1 MVGGGNFDDDGLVVA
16 GSDDVASLE
25 LAVAPDGAVVGTG
38 SVGSG
43 AGVGSGADGGS
54 GAGGDGDEDVG
65 A

>member
-1 MVGGGNFDDDGLVVA
+1 LVGGGNFDDGLVVA

-43 AGVGSGADGGS
+43 AGFVGGS